1 MAASFLSQAQQHTPI
16 ITVLAPLLAGPLCML
31 FGNRG
36 VAFIVSLIATMVAVV
51 TSIYLLTIVTDGSV
65 ISYHIGGWAPPLGIE
80 YRIDAAN
87 AFVLVIVSI
96 ISLVVLPYARTS
108 ITKEIAERHHTL
120 FYACYML
127 CFTGLMGVTITGDA
141 FNVFVF
147 LEISSLSTYVLVAL
161 GAEKDKRALSAA
173 YDYLILG
180 TIGATFFVIGLGLI
194 YMATGTLNMVDLA
207 ERLRGLEDN
216 RTVRSAYAFIV
227 IGMGL
232 KLAIYPLHRWLP
244 GAYTYA
250 PSAVTA
256 FLASTAT
263 KVAIYVV
270 LRFMFSVFSKD
281 FGFARDTLELI
292 ILPFGLIAMFSA
304 SIIAV
309 YQVNVKRL
317 LAYSSIAQIGYML
330 LGISFLSVTGLSAT
344 MAHLF
349 NHAITKGALFLAIGA
364 IIYQTGSPLLPN
376 MAGLGRKMPWTSA
389 AIVVGGLSLIG
400 IPGTAGFVSKWV
412 LMSAAFEKGWWPISF
427 LIVASSCIA
436 VIYVWRMIETLYLTK
451 AKDGIDVKEAPL
463 SLLLPTWA
471 LVIAC
476 VWFGLDADFTIET
489 SRTAAEALLNGN
501 FKGAVDGSEIRIFG
515 LEGRK

>member
-1 MAASFLSQAQQHTPI
+1 MFASYISQLQQHAPI
-16 ITVLAPLLAGPLCML
+16 IVVLTPLLAGPLCML
-31 FGNRG
+31 FGNRSFAYLVSV
-36 VAFIVSLIATMVAVV
+36 VAATIAFFASVFLLFVV
-51 TSIYLLTIVTDGSV
+51 LDGSV
-65 ISYHIGGWAPPLGIE
+65 VSYHIGGWAPPLGIE
-80 YRIDAAN
+80 YRVDAAN
-87 AFVLVIVSI
+87 AFVLVIVAV

-108 ITKEIAERHHTL
+108 IAKEIEEHHHTL

-161 GAEKDKRALSAA
+161 GASKDKRALSAA

-194 YMATGTLNMVDLA
+194 YMATGTLNMVDLS
-207 ERLRGLEDN
+207 ERLANLEDS
-216 RTVRSAYAFIV
+216 RTVRSAFAFIV

-250 PSAVTA
+250 PSAVSA

-270 LRFMFSVFSKD
+270 LRFMFSVYSAK
-281 FGFARDTLELI
+281 FGFAQDTLEFI
-292 ILPFGLIAMFSA
+292 ILPFGIIAMFAA

-344 MAHLF
+344 IVHLF
-349 NHAITKGALFLAIGA
+349 NHAITKGALFLAVGA
-364 IIYQTGSPLLPN
+364 IIYRTGSPLLPN

-412 LMSAAFEKGWWPISF
+412 LMSAAFEKGWWPVAF
-427 LIVASSCIA
+427 LIVASSLIA
-436 VIYVWRMIETLYLTK
+436 VVYVWRVVETLYLTP
-451 AKDGIDVKEAPL
+451 AKSGVTITEAPL
-463 SLLLPTWA
+463 SLLIPTWI
-471 LVIAC
+471 LVLASI
-476 VWFGLDADFTIET
+476 WFGIDADFTVGA
-489 SRTAAEALLNGN
+489 SRTAAEALLNGA
-501 FKGAVDGSEIRIFG
+501 FAGTADGGGVTIFG